1 MVVKI
6 TVPFWIPIIIRHL
19 IFRVPKRD
27 HHFDN
32 HVGLRVECFGLK
44 MAPLELPCQA
54 RDATPNSMCLGTRP
68 TIIVIVTHT
77 TLNTVEGLGFK
88 LGLG

>member
-1 MVVKI
+1 MWVVVKI

-32 HVGLRVECFGLK
+32 HACSYVHKIYAGITIT
-44 MAPLELPCQA
+44 Q
-54 RDATPNSMCLGTRP
+54 NSRP
-68 TIIVIVTHT
+68 TVFCGVKG
-77 TLNTVEGLGFK
+77 LGLGFR
-88 LGLG
+88 LRV